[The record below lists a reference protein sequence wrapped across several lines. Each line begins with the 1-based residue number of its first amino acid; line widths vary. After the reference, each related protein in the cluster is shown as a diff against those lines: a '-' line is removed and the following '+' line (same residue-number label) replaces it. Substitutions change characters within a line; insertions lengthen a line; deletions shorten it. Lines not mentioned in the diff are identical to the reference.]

1 MLCKVHISGK
11 DGAMKMQRNHAKV
24 GIGAGAILA
33 LLGLSLVAFAGDLQ
47 IGRPPMPRA
56 GGASAGAP
64 SVASGPATAIYLK
77 VVGIDGEVTE
87 KEHAGWSHALSFSQI
102 LIAPQDAP
110 TGQVAGRFAARNI
123 VVTKPLDKVGPKLA
137 QALSQN
143 AVQKKVFIDVT
154 RSSPAGNRA
163 FFAYELTNA
172 VVVNYEVSGATSPQ
186 GFPIEEISF
195 GFEEVKVTYTEFDA
209 KGGARSPVTYSYR
222 RQ

>member
-1 MLCKVHISGK
+1 
-11 DGAMKMQRNHAKV
+11 MKMQPNQAKI
-24 GIGAGAILA
+24 GTGAGAVLA

-47 IGRPPMPRA
+47 ISRPPMPRA
-56 GGASAGAP
+56 GGVQAGAP

-87 KEHAGWSHALSFSQI
+87 KEHAGWSQALSFGQS
-102 LIAPQDAP
+102 LEMPQDRD
-110 TGQVAGRFAARNI
+110 TGRAAGRALPKNI
-123 VVTKPLDKVGPKLA
+123 VVTKLLDKAGPKLA

-143 AVQKKVFIDVT
+143 ALQKKVFIDVT

-172 VVVNYEVSGATSPQ
+172 AVISYEVSGATGPQ
-186 GFPIEEISF
+186 GFPVEEISF
-195 GFEEVKVTYTEFDA
+195 SFEEVKVTYTEFDA
-209 KGGARSPVTYSYR
+209 KGGAKSPVTYSYR